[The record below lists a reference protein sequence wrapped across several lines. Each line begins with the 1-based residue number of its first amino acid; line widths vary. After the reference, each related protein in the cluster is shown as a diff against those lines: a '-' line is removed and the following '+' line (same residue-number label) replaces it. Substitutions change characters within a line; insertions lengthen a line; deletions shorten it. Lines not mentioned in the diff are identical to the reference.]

1 MYRFGDVLWGNF
13 PNFDGSV
20 KQHPALVVSEP
31 LSDGSVLAVVGT
43 TKHVARASAGGQVV
57 VSHGR
62 AAPKAWQQTG
72 LREPTGFDLVNGYL
86 IAIYVQPGRA
96 GEFDEEKIGNIL
108 ANQQWV
114 WDTRRAFQ
122 FALTERKRL

>member
-13 PNFDGSV
+13 PNFDGST

-43 TKHVARASAGGQVV
+43 TKRVARASAGGQVV
-57 VSHGR
+57 VSPDR
-62 AAPKAWQQTG
+62 VTPKAWKQTG
-72 LREPTGFDLVNGYL
+72 LREPTGFDLVSGYL
-86 IAIYVQPGRA
+86 VALHIQPGKSA
-96 GEFDEEKIGNIL
+96 EFNEEKVGNIL
-108 ANQQWV
+108 ANQQCV
-114 WDTRRAFQ
+114 WDARRAFQ